1 MSSEYCD
8 VHRFCYVPKENKQ
21 QMRCYPDDPVLQI
34 PVRVQTLNSVGK
46 KENMKLVIIR
56 NEQIVNLQTS
66 QTAYFSLEHSIYNRP
81 FHSLVNIAVLVV
93 TVGWLQER

>member
-56 NEQIVNLQTS
+56 N
-66 QTAYFSLEHSIYNRP
+66 
-81 FHSLVNIAVLVV
+81 
-93 TVGWLQER
+93 

>member
-1 MSSEYCD
+1 MSSENCD
-8 VHRFCYVPKENKQ
+8 VHRFCYIPKENKQ

-34 PVRVQTLNSVGK
+34 SVSEDIEFCRKK

-66 QTAYFSLEHSIYNRP
+66 QTAYFLLEHSIYNRP
-81 FHSLVNIAVLVV
+81 FHSLVNIAVLVG
-93 TVGWLQER
+93 TLGCK